1 MSNIKY
7 LVTPGSHQAYGQGP
21 AAAPQE
27 MARFRKAVRCIS
39 GRVWVILKA
48 CTVCGHLWM
57 CPPQRSGFNWFM

>member
-27 MARFRKAVRCIS
+27 MARFRKAVRDTTAAL
-39 GRVWVILKA
+39 VV
-48 CTVCGHLWM
+48 VCG
-57 CPPQRSGFNWFM
+57 